1 MALIGKLRFVIYY
14 VQDDS
19 MGSCDIN
26 LIWNKDYRFDK
37 LIKSMGQIISLT
49 FEKTCMTFVTG
60 SQFGYICI
68 WDLQTKSLL
77 RRLKPLAGLNQM

>member
-1 MALIGKLRFVIYY
+1 MALIGKLRFSLYY

-37 LIKSMGQIISLT
+37 YLKSMGQIISMA
-49 FEKTCMTFVTG
+49 FEKTCMTFITG
-60 SQFGYICI
+60 S
-68 WDLQTKSLL
+68 
-77 RRLKPLAGLNQM
+77 